1 VDSLSVSASLFG
13 PVLTW
18 PAMDTSAIV
27 KYYIFRSADSTTSEL
42 HDSTVSTELTHT
54 DIYALR
60 DTEYYYR
67 VAGGDVTSDFGSLST
82 YGTGVII
89 PFELEHDFVDVDV
102 NELSLSWA
110 LYPEE
115 TIDEYLIYRSEN
127 GSNFT
132 LIDSVSS
139 VDTAYTDTGLQ
150 EGEQYWYKLKAENN
164 EGARTSFF
172 HTDSVFT
179 RLITPTNL
187 VSAAISENRIDLTWV
202 DNTDEED
209 GYLLQR
215 RFVEVEVW
223 ALVDSLPAGA
233 IDYADSSLSPSTVYA
248 FQVVAYNDSGAVSD
262 PSNTS
267 ITMTDFAANTSYGTI
282 TSITDLEGLVSDTV
296 TVNYYTEDPNGSY
309 AITQDW
315 QYSRDGTT
323 WLDLAAT
330 EILDNSMSPPGNNS
344 IRWLTRIGINN
355 LDHVEDPTVW
365 FRMKLF
371 NNINTSAY
379 IYSSAAYIDNNM
391 PPTIQFDQITIEQ
404 TDSIYFNVL
413 VSDEEEDF
421 ITFVGEYSL
430 NDIDWFNTT
439 LLSEQDTLY
448 Y

>member
-1 VDSLSVSASLFG
+1 MDFSNWISLPAVDSLSVSASLFG
-13 PVLTW
+13 PVLAW
-18 PAMDTSAIV
+18 PAVDTSAIV
-27 KYYIFRSADSTTSEL
+27 KYYTFRSADSTTSEL
-42 HDSTVSTELTHT
+42 HDSTVSTELTYT

-60 DTEYYYR
+60 DQTYYYR
-67 VAGGDVTSDFGSLST
+67 VAGGDITSDFGSLSM
-82 YGTGVII
+82 YGVGSII
-89 PFELEHDFVDVDV
+89 PFTLDHAFLDVDV
-102 NELSLSWA
+102 EEISISWT

-115 TIDEYLIYRSEN
+115 TINEYLIYRSEN
-127 GSNFT
+127 GTDFT
-132 LIDSVSS
+132 LIDSVTS

-164 EGARTSFF
+164 EGARTSFS
-172 HTDSVFT
+172 HTDSTFT
-179 RLITPTNL
+179 RLVAPTSL
-187 VSAAISENRIDLTWV
+187 VTEMISEQQIDISWV

-223 ALVDSLPAGA
+223 TVVDSLPVGA
-233 IDYADSSLSPSTVYA
+233 VDYTDSTLSPSTVYA
-248 FQVVAYNDSGAVSD
+248 YQVVAYNDSGAVSD

-296 TVNYYTEDPNGSY
+296 NVNYYTEDPNGSY

-315 QYSRDGTT
+315 QYSQDGTT
-323 WLDLAAT
+323 WLDVAET

-344 IRWLTRIGINN
+344 IRWLTRTGTNN

-391 PPTIQFDQITIEQ
+391 PPSATLTHVTGEQ
-404 TDSIYFNVL
+404 TGI
-413 VSDEEEDF
+413 
-421 ITFVGEYSL
+421 
-430 NDIDWFNTT
+430 
-439 LLSEQDTLY
+439 
-448 Y
+448 